1 MRERQNG
8 GYDGDE
14 GQDLVD
20 VLVGLLPCHLHRHSH
35 PLDPCLRDVGKT
47 KSEGGN
53 PCYKLRNRTNVFEN
67 RMNGKSLARKEV
79 ENWLRGK
86 DGKKKT
92 EIDVLWK
99 TDEKERE

>member
-1 MRERQNG
+1 M
-8 GYDGDE
+8 
-14 GQDLVD
+14 
-20 VLVGLLPCHLHRHSH
+20 
-35 PLDPCLRDVGKT
+35 
-47 KSEGGN
+47 
-53 PCYKLRNRTNVFEN
+53 RNRTNVFEN

-99 TDEKERE
+99 MDEKERE